1 MIIKFNEVG
10 NSGILVSEMT
20 LGCMSL
26 DSESIKSNKII
37 DYALSNGINHLDTA
51 DLYQFGLNETMISRS
66 IKQKRE
72 DIVLTSKVGNQFDV
86 QTKKVTWNPS
96 RDYIINAL
104 KSSLSRLKTDY
115 LDFYLLHGGTKED
128 NTEETIDAFEYLK
141 KDGLIRSY
149 GLSSIRPNVINKFIE
164 LSNIDVV
171 MMQYS
176 LLDRRPEYNLLD
188 QLKEHNISVFA
199 RGSLAKGIL
208 TNTSAKRKKLESYL
222 SYNEAQLK
230 TLLNILDKDF
240 EKPIKELALNFNLMH
255 PTIATNVVGVS
266 SLEQLI
272 ENLKINSTHFSDLD
286 YLKLKEL
293 THLNNYSKHLN

>member
-10 NSGILVSEMT
+10 NSGIRVSEMT

-37 DYALSNGINHLDTA
+37 DYALDNGINHLDTA
-51 DLYQFGLNETMISRS
+51 DLYQFGLNESMISRS

-96 RDYIINAL
+96 RDYIIKAL

-115 LDFYLLHGGTKED
+115 LDFYLLHGGTIED

-149 GLSSIRPNVINKFIE
+149 GISSIRPNVINKFIE

-171 MMQYS
+171 LMQYS
-176 LLDRRPEYNLLD
+176 LLDRRPEYHLLD
-188 QLKEHNISVFA
+188 QLNNHNISVFA

-208 TNTSAKRKKLESYL
+208 TNTSAKRTKLEPYL
-222 SYNEAQLK
+222 SYNEDQLK
-230 TLLNILDKDF
+230 TILNKLDEDF
-240 EKPIKELALNFNLMH
+240 ETSIKQIALQFNLMH
-255 PTIATNVVGVS
+255 PAIATNVVGVS

-272 ENLKINSTHFSDLD
+272 ENLKFNSAYLTESD
-286 YLKLKEL
+286 YQKLKSL
-293 THLNNYSKHLN
+293 THLNNYSKHLK

>member
-10 NSGILVSEMT
+10 NSGIRVSEMT

-37 DYALSNGINHLDTA
+37 DYALDNGINHLDTA
-51 DLYQFGLNETMISRS
+51 DLYQFGLNESMISRS

-96 RDYIINAL
+96 RDYIIKAL

-115 LDFYLLHGGTKED
+115 LDFYLLHGGTIED

-149 GLSSIRPNVINKFIE
+149 GISSIRPNVINKFIE

-171 MMQYS
+171 LMQYS
-176 LLDRRPEYNLLD
+176 LLDRRPEYHLLD
-188 QLKEHNISVFA
+188 QLNNHNISVFA

-208 TNTSAKRKKLESYL
+208 TNTSAKRTKLEPYL
-222 SYNEAQLK
+222 SYNEDQLK
-230 TLLNILDKDF
+230 TILNKLDEDF
-240 EKPIKELALNFNLMH
+240 EPSIKQIALQFNLMH
-255 PTIATNVVGVS
+255 PAIATNVVGVS

-272 ENLKINSTHFSDLD
+272 ENLKFNSAYLTESD
-286 YLKLKEL
+286 YQKLKSL
-293 THLNNYSKHLN
+293 THLNNYSKHLK